1 MTTKGYERFS
11 ADLAEFANTL
21 GIELDKAIRKV
32 SLDVFT
38 GIVKKTP
45 VDKGALRANWAIGV
59 NKEVTKRPLDKGV
72 KLSAGAAESAAMKDV
87 SHLSKVKAGDRVIIS
102 NNMPYARVV
111 EYGEIKGDGPKTVGG
126 YSKQAPRG
134 MVRVTL
140 AEVEGEM
147 ACDAEFT
154 AMMDLPKE

>member
-72 KLSAGAAESAAMKDV
+72 KLSAGATGSAAMKDV

-111 EYGEIKGDGPKTVGG
+111 EYGEIKGDGGAEESFLRLLLRISVLRNLTSWAFCQEVP
-126 YSKQAPRG
+126 PRA
-134 MVRVTL
+134 RST
-140 AEVEGEM
+140 
-147 ACDAEFT
+147 
-154 AMMDLPKE
+154 